1 MECPDKSTTR
11 GAPAGPLSPCQGA
24 TCYVL
29 RAEHRTWHAPQ
40 MSLAQK
46 GQQICLSVC
55 LSAQLLFSCCGMP
68 LIVMDLYQNLIMSNI
83 SLVNAAA
90 QPRLSV
96 RSSVPPSVRS
106 ARRLSRCLVVPF
118 ATGQVAAAVAKRSWP
133 RSCSRCHC
141 HSHKRSQ
148 SRCHCHCPRPLHRLL
163 KRNAIQSV

>member
-11 GAPAGPLSPCQGA
+11 GTPAGPLSPCQGA

-29 RAEHRTWHAPQ
+29 RAEHAPQ

-46 GQQICLSVC
+46 GQQICLSVYPSVC
-55 LSAQLLFSCCGMP
+55 SVVVQLLWNASNSYGLVSKFNYVKYFTCQCSCP
-68 LIVMDLYQNLIMSNI
+68 
-83 SLVNAAA
+83 AT
-90 QPRLSV
+90 SV
-96 RSSVPPSVRS
+96 RPSLRPSVRS

-141 HSHKRSQ
+141 HCHKRSQ